1 MVIIIGKEPMTCP
14 MFVTP
19 VHLGDPEQHL
29 LTTPLDTPLPSTP
42 GTLYGI
48 AVH

>member
-1 MVIIIGKEPMTCP
+1 MLIIIGKEPMTCP
-14 MFVTP
+14 TFVTS
-19 VHLGDPEQHL
+19 VHLGNPEHL

-42 GTLYGI
+42 GTLYVI